1 MPDYQEM
8 YLKMARTVARVIDE
22 LIQVERE
29 CKEMYISSGGIGQY
43 RTEKSAIYRQ
53 V

>member
-29 CKEMYISSGGIGQY
+29 CKEMYISSGDIDDQH
-43 RTEKSAIYRQ
+43 EKQNENRG
-53 V
+53 